1 MTMHT
6 HAAQLMHARDRAER
20 LPLLTKG
27 EPGFTLAQA
36 YAVADETRELRIA
49 RGERPMGYKIGFTNR
64 SIWPKYNVQAPIW
77 APVWDSTL
85 SMLDGAQAQL
95 SLTGLVQPRLE
106 PEIVFGFA
114 HAPQPGMSEPELTR
128 CLAWVA
134 HGIEIVHTHFDDW
147 RFAAPDTVADFGLHG
162 RLLVGPR
169 VAVSEFA
176 ALGEELAA
184 LQLELHAGQ
193 TRVDNGPGSAVLD
206 GPLSALRVWVDAMA
220 SQTPQ
225 WPINAGDVVTT
236 GTLTD
241 AWPLQAGQN
250 WTTRLSDPRLR
261 GLVLEVVA

>member
-1 MTMHT
+1 MQT
-6 HAAQLMHARDRAER
+6 HAARLMHARDSALR
-20 LPLLTKG
+20 LPLLTEG
-27 EPGFTLAQA
+27 EPEFTLAKA
-36 YAVADETRELRIA
+36 FSVANEIRALRIA
-49 RGERPMGYKIGFTNR
+49 RGERPAGYKIGFTNR

-85 SMLDGAQAQL
+85 SMLDSAQAQL

-114 HAPQPGMSEPELTR
+114 HAPQPGMSEPELIR

-134 HGIEIVHTHFDDW
+134 HGVEIVHTHFDDW
-147 RFAAPDTVADFGLHG
+147 RFAAPDSVADFGLHG

-176 ALGEELAA
+176 ALGTELAA
-184 LQLELHAGQ
+184 VQLELHAGH
-193 TRVDNGPGSAVLD
+193 TCVDSGPGSAVLD
-206 GPLSALRVWVDAMA
+206 GPLNALRVWVDAMA

-225 WPINAGDVVTT
+225 WSINAGDVVTT

-241 AWPLQAGQN
+241 AWPMQTGQR
-250 WTTRLSDPRLR
+250 WTTRLSDARLC
-261 GLVLEVVA
+261 GLLLEVVA

>member
-1 MTMHT
+1 MTVQT
-6 HAAQLMHARDRAER
+6 HAARLMHARDGALR
-20 LPLLTKG
+20 LPLLTEG
-27 EPGFTLAQA
+27 DLAFTLHSA
-36 YAVADETRELRIA
+36 YAVAHETRALRIA
-49 RGERPMGYKIGFTNR
+49 RGERPAGYKIGFTNR
-64 SIWPKYNVQAPIW
+64 GIWPKYNVQAPIW
-77 APVWDSTL
+77 APVWDTTL
-85 SMLDGAQAQL
+85 SLLDGAQVQV

-134 HGIEIVHTHFDDW
+134 HGFEIVHTHFDDW

-169 VAVSEFA
+169 VAVSEFV
-176 ALGEELAA
+176 ALGAELAA

-193 TRVDNGPGSAVLD
+193 TCVDSGPGSAVLD
-206 GPLSALRVWVDAMA
+206 GPLNALRVWVDAMA

-241 AWPLQAGQN
+241 AWPLQVGQR
-250 WTTRLSDPRLR
+250 WTTRLSDPRLCS
-261 GLVLEVVA
+261 LALEVVA